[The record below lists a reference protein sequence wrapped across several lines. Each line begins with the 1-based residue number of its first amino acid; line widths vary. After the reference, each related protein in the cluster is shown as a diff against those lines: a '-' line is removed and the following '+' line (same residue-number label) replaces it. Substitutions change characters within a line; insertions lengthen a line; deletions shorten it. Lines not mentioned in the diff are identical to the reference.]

1 MASRT
6 LKVMW
11 FVPPPIALVAP
22 TKGTL
27 EIEGIRTTS
36 SNEQFEQLVA
46 GNCDAVVTAM
56 DNVFAWKRRSPEND
70 FEIIGE
76 IEKTTPLS
84 LMANKGMESI
94 QDLKGATI
102 LVDARENG
110 FVVALMAILKLGGV
124 NRSDYQ
130 LIEVGG
136 VKERFDA
143 LLNNGGDATLL
154 GPPFSAMALNSG
166 MHEITRVQNEFS
178 FFPGQGIVIKKS
190 LPMGKKS
197 DVLKWVACLEKTRK
211 SVGHDDSMAK
221 SILMQSGYDENSAQA
236 AISNFPLSLI
246 PSNAGIEI
254 LREHRRIL
262 DLPGFG
268 DTYEKLVSHA
278 VLTLE

>member
-1 MASRT
+1 
-6 LKVMW
+6 MW
-11 FVPPPIALVAP
+11 FVPPPLALVAP
-22 TKGTL
+22 TKGAL
-27 EIEGIRTTS
+27 EIEGVRTKS
-36 SNEQFEQLVA
+36 SDEQFEQLVS

-56 DNVFAWKRRSPEND
+56 DNVFAWKRRSPEHD

-84 LMANKGMESI
+84 LVAKKGIESI
-94 QDLKGATI
+94 QDFKGATI
-102 LVDARENG
+102 LVDAPENG

-130 LIEVGG
+130 LIQVGG

-154 GPPFSAMALNSG
+154 GPPFSAMALNAG
-166 MHEITRVQNEFS
+166 LHEITRVQNEFS
-178 FFPGQGIVIKKS
+178 YFPGQGIVVNKS
-190 LPMGKKS
+190 LPVEKKNE
-197 DVLKWVACLEKTRK
+197 VLKWVACLEKTRK
-211 SVGHDDSMAK
+211 SVEHDNSVAK
-221 SILMQSGYDENSAQA
+221 SLLMQSGYDEESAKA

-246 PSNAGIEI
+246 PSGAGIEI

-262 DLPGFG
+262 DLPGFC